1 MSELLEVLPILCFIY
16 LFYIYLCACTMQ
28 ACLHVGLLE
37 GTIYHLLKISI
48 DIFSYCL
55 PLWPFFF
62 FLGTCLA
69 NGQRDF
75 FSAYLLNPCS
85 IFLLT
90 FGHLYCGLYCACR
103 LLISLLM
110 YCGQNINLLNEY
122 NCWKNGF
129 FWPHQYILVTRWS
142 KW

>member
-1 MSELLEVLPILCFIY
+1 MSELLEVLLILCFIY
-16 LFYIYLCACTMQ
+16 LFLHLLVCMHEQ

-37 GTIYHLLKISI
+37 GTIDHLLKISI

-55 PLWPFFF
+55 PLWPL

-75 FSAYLLNPCS
+75 FSTYPLNPCS

-103 LLISLLM
+103 LLISMLM

-122 NCWKNGF
+122 NCWKNGIF
-129 FWPHQYILVTRWS
+129 LPHKCRLVTRWS
-142 KW
+142 